1 MYADV
6 AVCLPLTRTFA
17 YRLNEP
23 VQIGCRVLVPFRKR
37 EVEGFVV
44 GLRGEPPADIEVHSI
59 GSIIDRTPLVRPEI
73 FELCRWISEYYV
85 SPPGEVLK
93 SALPPG
99 ISAKHV
105 ERGLKPATTFENKT
119 SGDKRDS
126 ENVVAGF
133 SPRPVLTEDQIAGC
147 TAIQSAHGFHTIL
160 LHGITGSG
168 KTEIYMQAAEH
179 FLAAG
184 KTSLILVPEIGLTPQ
199 LTDRFTQRFPGLT
212 AVLHSSLSK
221 RQRIDEWLRIY
232 CGKAPIVIG
241 TRSAVFAPLQNLGLI
256 VVDEEHESSYK
267 QEEAPRY
274 HARDVAVVRA
284 KIERAVVLLGSATPS
299 LESYHNTLT
308 KKYELASL
316 TQRVDH
322 CQMPLI
328 RVIDLRQEPRSERSP
343 ILSERLRSAI
353 SDRVAKR
360 EQTILFLNRRGFS
373 TSLLCS
379 NCGKARDCPNC
390 SG

>member
-133 SPRPVLTEDQIAGC
+133 SPRPFLT
-147 TAIQSAHGFHTIL
+147 
-160 LHGITGSG
+160 
-168 KTEIYMQAAEH
+168 
-179 FLAAG
+179 AG

-199 LTDRFTQRFPGLT
+199 LTRRFAERFPGRT
-212 AVLHSSLSK
+212 AVLHSSLTR

-232 CGKAPIVIG
+232 NGAVPIVIG

-256 VVDEEHESSYK
+256 VVDEEHETSYK
-267 QEEAPRY
+267 QEEVPRY
-274 HARDVAVVRA
+274 SARDTAVMRGKLAEAAVV
-284 KIERAVVLLGSATPS
+284 LGSATPS
-299 LESYHNTLT
+299 MESFRNAES
-308 KKYELASL
+308 KKYEYVAL
-316 TQRVDH
+316 TTRVEDR
-322 CQMPLI
+322 PLPGVEI
-328 RVIDLRQEPRSERSP
+328 VNMRDEYAAEGRQVVFSRR
-343 ILSERLRSAI
+343 LLQAVAERLER
-353 SDRVAKR
+353 R
-360 EQTILFLNRRGFS
+360 EQTMILLNRRGYAAF
-373 TSLLCS
+373 LLCRH
-379 NCGKARDCPNC
+379 CGFNFQCNSCSVAMPYHRAIDKLLCHYCGFARRPPKRC
-390 SG
+390 SECDSEYIHYE